1 MGWGEIM
8 KDIALK
14 SIYIGLTGVLIK
26 DLFDRLYMALGFSGI
41 SMAKVAAGS
50 FVAVDS
56 LSTTAALI
64 IGYTAH
70 FTVGGILGLLF
81 LSFLLI
87 TGTRYNMQKGIFFGL
102 AVWLLL
108 SGVGLTLGVSNY
120 YPRDPSSVL
129 MLLFD
134 HIVFGITIGY
144 LIPRFALAGNK
155 EEISLIKT
163 IQPAFKLLKPNK
175 NKS

>member
-1 MGWGEIM
+1 M

-14 SIYIGLTGVLIK
+14 SVYIGLIGVLIK

-102 AVWLLL
+102 VVWLLL
-108 SGVGLTLGVSNY
+108 SGVGLRLGISNY
-120 YPRDPSSVL
+120 FPQNTSSVL

-134 HIVFGITIGY
+134 HIVFGLTLGY
-144 LIPRFALAGNK
+144 LIPRIALAGN
-155 EEISLIKT
+155 EERQSLLKT
-163 IQPAFKLLKPNK
+163 VQPAFKLLRTNK
-175 NKS
+175 DKA